1 MADLVR
7 EHHLNVLHRTAR
19 QQGRQRYSVEAIVD
33 DSLIPQLEKAGYK
46 VERFEDVDE
55 LGRQRQQ
62 EIGQG
67 DRYGER

>member
-19 QQGRQRYSVEAIVD
+19 HQGRQRYSVEAIVD

-67 DRYGER
+67 DRYAER